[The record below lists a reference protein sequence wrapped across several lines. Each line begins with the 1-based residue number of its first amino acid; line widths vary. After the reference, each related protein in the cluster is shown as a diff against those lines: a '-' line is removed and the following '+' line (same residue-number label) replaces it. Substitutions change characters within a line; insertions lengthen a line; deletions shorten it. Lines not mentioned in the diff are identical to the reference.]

1 MLKPFVLLFL
11 ILSSTKY
18 ICPNKHKDIRDYTDA
33 DIEKLYDQWEEND
46 EDELPEDEKPSY
58 QRKRPQIDLESL
70 QQRTDSPD
78 ELLKLTK
85 SGQTVMMFVSVKD
98 QKSEGK
104 TSKDFTDKIS
114 SLWLSNFHNNH
125 IDAKVFIVDDDRVLY
140 MFSEGSQAWDARDF
154 LLSQPECVEVVLE
167 GKTMPGKGPSQLE
180 KIDEL
185 LKKAERKKAAVEAML
200 RTGVQSQ
207 LEGIRSAITHLQIVG
222 EEVKHIDKSMHEIF
236 ARLQSIP
243 SARIKLKEL
252 SKANSQH
259 SQYAIAMD
267 NIKHI
272 CNLAETIEKTH
283 DFILDGKLLLAHKN
297 VMELEN
303 ARDDLMFEVHKL
315 NSERREYDK
324 NLLKTYFSDVDK
336 LVEDLGKQIWYICSR
351 ALEAVQGND
360 SALQQL
366 VSALRIIEREER
378 IDIYYLDQQ
387 PMSNN
392 FMPPGRPRKWRQRL
406 FEVLLKNVHDR
417 LEGNQ
422 LEDKA
427 INRQWLARYLEAC
440 RRRVVDDLRLVRTSL
455 SACFPPEYNIYDR
468 YVKYYHD
475 SISLHIKKLAS
486 DALEKNELV
495 QLLSWIQSYTGEQML
510 GHPKLGIQAQS
521 LVHEFPLL
529 PKSTTNHL
537 HDRFI
542 EMTRRDMHEWLD
554 KTMMQEKDDWYK
566 QVPPETDSNK
576 FFYTQLPS
584 ILFGMVEDTVSLSKE
599 ISQEIVPR
607 VIDVAVDE
615 FIIFSNKYK
624 EAATAYKGKHFE
636 DRSHFQSYTSTV
648 IAIANNLDICVDSTD
663 KLEKHIRLT
672 MESGSI
678 DGLSSPEPTIAYG
691 PPSARSVGFSVINR
705 QELIGKMEQLK
716 KKWHFGIHFAVSAL
730 LEEVVE
736 DVQKHMEQLMT
747 RSWLL
752 GSADLDTICI
762 TIADYY
768 RDYRHLR
775 FGTRYTLLN
784 ELLFKLIAEFI
795 IGLET
800 RRLTFS
806 KYEERHL
813 AAERIKAD
821 AKRVEQQFAAFFDEP
836 DYPMP
841 TVSAV
846 LSAVAEVLD
855 LRDKTLLSLEASTMM
870 RKFPDIPAEFLTV
883 LLQIREDIGRSEAK
897 NIAEEA
903 LNNTRYHPRGDA
915 QVRRLFQL
923 CKSGGSGGRRAL
935 PALESTVQ
943 NMFATIITTTK
954 STTVSSNLGFK

>member
-1 MLKPFVLLFL
+1 M
-11 ILSSTKY
+11 
-18 ICPNKHKDIRDYTDA
+18 DA
-33 DIEKLYDQWEEND
+33 HQQNGV
-46 EDELPEDEKPSY
+46 EDSAVSQIASMF
-58 QRKRPQIDLESL
+58 QR
-70 QQRTDSPD
+70 
-78 ELLKLTK
+78 
-85 SGQTVMMFVSVKD
+85 
-98 QKSEGK
+98 
-104 TSKDFTDKIS
+104 
-114 SLWLSNFHNNH
+114 
-125 IDAKVFIVDDDRVLY
+125 
-140 MFSEGSQAWDARDF
+140 
-154 LLSQPECVEVVLE
+154 
-167 GKTMPGKGPSQLE
+167 PSQLE

-185 LKKAERKKAAVEAML
+185 LKKAERKKAML

-207 LEGIRSAITHLQIVG
+207 LEGIRLAISHLQVVG
-222 EEVKHIDKSMHEIF
+222 EEVKHIDKSMQEIF

-272 CNLAETIEKTH
+272 CNLADTNEKTH

-336 LVEDLGKQIWYICSR
+336 LVDALGKQIWYICSR

-378 IDIYYLDQQ
+378 IDTYYLDQRL
-387 PMSNN
+387 MSNN
-392 FMPPGRPRKWRQRL
+392 FMPPGRPRQWRQRL

-440 RRRVVDDLRLVRTSL
+440 RRRVVDDLRLVKTSL

-468 YVKYYHD
+468 YIKYYHD
-475 SISLHIKKLAS
+475 SISLHKLAS

-510 GHPKLGIQAQS
+510 GHPKLGIQAQA
-521 LVHEFPLL
+521 LLQEFPLL

-554 KTMMQEKDDWYK
+554 KTLMQEKDDWYK

-576 FFYTQLPS
+576 FYYTQLPS

-607 VIDVAVDE
+607 AIDVAVDE
-615 FIIFSNKYK
+615 FIIFSGKYK

-636 DRSHFQSYTSTV
+636 DRSHFQSYTSTK
-648 IAIANNLDICVDSTD
+648 IAIANNLDICVESTD

-672 MESGSI
+672 MESGAL
-678 DGLSSPEPTIAYG
+678 DGASSPEPSG
-691 PPSARSVGFSVINR
+691 GVSSARSIGFSVINR

-716 KKWHFGIHFAVSAL
+716 KKWQFGIQFAVTAL
-730 LEEVVE
+730 IEEVVE
-736 DVQKHMEQLMT
+736 DVQKHMEQLLT
-747 RSWLL
+747 RTWLL

-762 TIADYY
+762 TLADYY

-775 FGTRYTLLN
+775 VGTRFTLLN
-784 ELLFKLIAEFI
+784 ELLFKLISEFI

-821 AKRVEQQFAAFFDEP
+821 AKRVEQQFATFFEDP

-841 TVSAV
+841 TISAV
-846 LSAVAEVLD
+846 LLAVAEVLD
-855 LRDKTLLSLEASTMM
+855 LRDKTLLSLEVSTMM
-870 RKFPDIPAEFLTV
+870 RKFPDIPAEFLTA

-903 LNNTRYHPRGDA
+903 LNNTRYHSRGDP

-923 CKSGGSGGRRAL
+923 CKSGAGGGARRAL
-935 PALESTVQ
+935 PALESTSILASVAPQ
-943 NMFATIITTTK
+943 TNSQTIPFIPPLC
-954 STTVSSNLGFK
+954 SLD